1 MRAQF
6 RMIVWLVT
14 LTACSILWI
23 GAPVRAQTPPVE
35 APATMLLIDGSGS
48 MWARF
53 EADKRAKIDA
63 VRERLTSVV
72 QTAGPGAI
80 GVTSFG
86 HRRRGDC
93 SDVEVVVSLDDSA
106 TPAQSD
112 AAPAPETGDGA
123 APAAAPSAAHA
134 ATLAAIAKLDPRGKG
149 PLAAGLRA
157 AMAAIGTRR
166 PASII
171 AISDGVDNCQQDAC
185 VTASEL
191 AQTFPGIAVHTVAV
205 GVDRALQAKLS
216 CVAAATGGT
225 FLAANDSAEVDTAID
240 KAAQLAMLSRE
251 AAAPSNV
258 AAPAARKTLPGGDT
272 LSAKLSLTND
282 GKPLSVPAHWRI
294 FSPGATSPLA
304 ERDASELS
312 WRLEPGSYDIEARI
326 DRASVRQTITIE
338 PDAATIVVLPLN
350 AAHLKVVARSASG
363 VEPTTSSIIQL
374 VSSSPAG
381 AEQPAMT
388 TIVQHGPLD
397 VFVPPGDYT
406 VSVRSGVAQKTE
418 QLSLAAGTEKTLDMV
433 LQSGSLELTA
443 GASENSPPIDDVVFA
458 IQADDPE
465 SATGRRDV
473 ARSRAVPARLT
484 LPAGTYYVSA
494 QSALG
499 EVRQRI
505 AVGAGEVV
513 RQRLILP
520 LAPVTVSAR
529 IAGHAATASH
539 GLVYR
544 IAELDGEKREILR
557 SLRPSLAVKLSPGRY
572 RVSAHLDAHHIVSS
586 QDVAIDGASP
596 VDIVIDVAAAEI
608 TLQSDA
614 ARSGDVQWDVRDS
627 ADRPVWHTAATE
639 PKLLLA
645 PGRYTV
651 HLDTREGRKSAAF
664 EVNSGEQRLI
674 QLGSAAMP

>member
-1 MRAQF
+1 MRARF
-6 RMIVWLVT
+6 RTIVWLLT
-14 LTACSILWI
+14 FTACSGLWI
-23 GAPVRAQTPPVE
+23 DAPVQAQSPP
-35 APATMLLIDGSGS
+35 ADTAATMLLIDGSGS

-72 QTAGPGAI
+72 QTAGSGAI
-80 GVTSFG
+80 GMTSFG

-93 SDVEVVVSLDDSA
+93 SDVEVVVSFDDDA
-106 TPAQSD
+106 LPAQFD
-112 AAPAPETGDGA
+112 AAPTSGPVGEVDPG
-123 APAAAPSAAHA
+123 AAHA
-134 ATLAAIAKLDPRGKG
+134 VMLAAIAKLDPRGKG
-149 PLAAGLRA
+149 PFAAGLRA

-185 VTASEL
+185 VTAAEL
-191 AQTFPGIAVHTVAV
+191 AQASPGVAVHMVAV
-205 GVDRALQAKLS
+205 GVDRAVQPKLS
-216 CVAAATGGT
+216 CVADATGGT
-225 FLAANDSAEVDTAID
+225 FIAANDSAEVATAID
-240 KAAQLAMLSRE
+240 KAAQLAMLSKR
-251 AAAPSNV
+251 AAAPSPL
-258 AAPAARKTLPGGDT
+258 AEPAARTTLPGGDT
-272 LSAKLSLTND
+272 LSAKLALTSD

-294 FSPGATSPLA
+294 FAPGATAPLA

-312 WRLEPGSYDIEARI
+312 WRLEPGQYDVEARI
-326 DRASVRQTITIE
+326 DRASVRQTITVE
-338 PDAATIVVLPLN
+338 PNAATIVVLPLN
-350 AAHLKVVARSASG
+350 AAHLKVAARSASG
-363 VEPTTSSIIQL
+363 AEPTSSSTIQL
-374 VSSSPAG
+374 TATNPAG
-381 AEQPAMT
+381 AEQLAT
-388 TIVQHGPLD
+388 TTLVQHGRLD
-397 VFVPPGDYT
+397 VFVPPGDYSLS
-406 VSVRSGVAQKTE
+406 VSDGVAQKSE
-418 QLSLAAGTEKTLDMV
+418 QLSLAAGTEKTLDIV

-443 GASENSPPIDDVVFA
+443 GASDISPPLDDVVFA
-458 IQADDPE
+458 VQADDPE

-513 RQRLILP
+513 RQRLVLP

-529 IAGHAATASH
+529 IAGQPATASQ

-557 SLRPSLAVKLSPGRY
+557 SLKPALAVKLSPGRY

-586 QDVAIDGASP
+586 QDITVDGADP
-596 VDIVIDVAAAEI
+596 VDIIIDVAAAAI
-608 TLQSDA
+608 TLQSDT
-614 ARSGDVQWDVRDS
+614 ARSGDTQWEVRDA
-627 ADRPVWHTAATE
+627 ADRPVWHTPATE

-651 HLDTREGRKSAAF
+651 HLDTRDGRKSAAF
-664 EVNSGEQRLI
+664 EVKSGEQRLI